1 MESFTVFG
9 GCRRVRKRVAAHRP
23 VSALVAESLEARTLL
38 TAVQLTD
45 REQLLLELINR
56 ARANPEAEAARLGIA
71 LNEGLQPG
79 TITSVPK
86 QPLVPDQILVDVAR
100 AHSQDMLDR
109 DYFEHTTLGTTQ
121 TAQDR
126 AKAAGYTGA
135 IGENICWGGNTR
147 GIDENQHVYDRH
159 DVLVRSVSH
168 RRNIMYDAYEEIGV
182 GVRYGQFTSGGNVF
196 NASMVTEDFSIR
208 NIDPYITG
216 VVYADSLD
224 NDFYDIGESIR
235 SGTVTAVNPLTGAVV
250 ETQIGNSGCYALMV
264 TPGKWIVSAQYLFD
278 GKSVQASRLV
288 TVGQLNVKTDFERF
302 TDTSLTVK
310 ISTSTTTLIESVGV
324 TSTLVTVN
332 RADADPY
339 PLTLAVSCS
348 DTTEITVPSEVTIPA
363 GETSASFTVNALAD
377 DRIDPGRQ
385 TSVSVTA
392 QSYKAASLQFTV
404 NDRTTPLLP
413 SRTQIVNSARP
424 TFTWSAVSN
433 AGSYEVWID
442 NATTKQSKVVFVD
455 SIQTTSWTVDRDLGI
470 GTYNVWVRGVTQDGL
485 KSLWS
490 PTGVWQTRPT
500 GGISN
505 SGSIQKSN
513 AGTLEWAEIP
523 GAVSYDI
530 WVDNLTAKQSQYF
543 RATAVVGTSLIIPD
557 IAVGKFG
564 VWIRGRNVRGDLAPW
579 GNQGIINVSHAV
591 QGVRIV
597 AADFDAIPD
606 LRWNSQRGAV
616 SYEVWIDNKTSGK
629 SAFYRN
635 TSVMAT
641 SVRLNT
647 LGEGSYRGWIRGRDA
662 AGVWHQWS
670 AVIDFEIRRPSV
682 MLKPGPVTSS
692 AWPLYQW
699 STIAGAVSWDFL
711 LQTSNGET
719 LVSSTG
725 LVSTSLASK
734 DNLRSGQYRVWLT
747 AVDSRGVTLSSDAF
761 TFNVTRLDEG
771 TQPDDSLRAIHQLL
785 AIPEIR
791 LEIQPDRSG
800 TDKGPVEIVVAG
812 TVPEDDRLCETTA
825 LMVPVGYDA
834 GPVLVPV
841 PVKEVH
847 HIVGEVPS
855 GDSVLDEIFSES
867 LWL

>member
-1 MESFTVFG
+1 MEFFLG
-9 GCRRVRKRVAAHRP
+9 RRRCRQARKSAARRSVIAAIVTEFLEVRA
-23 VSALVAESLEARTLL
+23 LL

-45 REQLLLELINR
+45 QEQLLLELINR
-56 ARANPEAEAARLGIA
+56 ARANPDAEVARLAIG
-71 LNEGLQPG
+71 LNDGLQPG
-79 TITSVPK
+79 TITSQPK
-86 QPLVPDQILVDVAR
+86 QPLVPDQILVNVAR

-109 DYFEHTTLGTTQ
+109 DYFEHNTLGTTLM
-121 TAQDR
+121 AQDR
-126 AKAAGYTGA
+126 ARAAGYSGA
-135 IGENICWGGNTR
+135 VGENICWGGNTR
-147 GIDENQHVYDRH
+147 GIDQNQHVYDRH
-159 DVLVRSVSH
+159 DVLVRSASH
-168 RRNIMYDAYEEIGV
+168 RRNILYDAYEEIGV

-208 NIDPYITG
+208 NVDPYITG
-216 VVYADSLD
+216 VVYADTVN

-235 SGTVTAVNPLTGAVV
+235 SGTVTAVNPVTGAVV
-250 ETQIGNSGCYALMV
+250 QTQIGNSGCYALMV

-278 GKSVQASRLV
+278 GQSVQASRLV
-288 TVGQLNVKTDFERF
+288 TVGQLNVKSDFERF

-310 ISTSTTTLIESVGV
+310 ISAATTTLIESAGM

-348 DTTEITVPSEVTIPA
+348 DTTEITAPSEVTIPA

-385 TSVSVTA
+385 TSISVTA
-392 QSYKAASLQFTV
+392 QSYAAASLQFTV
-404 NDRTTPLLP
+404 NDRTNPLLP
-413 SRTQIVNSARP
+413 SGAQIVNSARP
-424 TFTWSAVSN
+424 TFTWAAISN
-433 AGSYEVWID
+433 ARSYEVWID
-442 NATTKQSKVVFVD
+442 NATTKQSRVVFVD
-455 SIQTTSWTVDRDLGI
+455 SIQTTSWTADRDLGI

-530 WVDNLTAKQSQYF
+530 WVDSLTAKQSQYF
-543 RATAVVGTSLIIPD
+543 RATAAVGTSLTIPD

-564 VWIRGRNVRGDLAPW
+564 VWIRGRNVRGDLVPW

-597 AADFDAIPD
+597 AADFDAIPN

-616 SYEVWIDNKTSGK
+616 SYEVWIDNKTSGQ

-635 TSVMAT
+635 TSVTAT
-641 SVRLNT
+641 SLQLNT
-647 LGEGSYRGWIRGRDA
+647 PGEGSFRGWIRGRDA

-670 AVIDFEIRRPSV
+670 AVLDFEIRRPSV
-682 MLKPGPVTSS
+682 LLKPGPVTSS
-692 AWPLYQW
+692 AWPLYHW
-699 STIAGAVSWDFL
+699 STISGAVSWDFL
-711 LQTSNGET
+711 LQTSDGQT
-719 LVSSTG
+719 LVSSKA

-734 DNLRSGQYRVWLT
+734 DNLRAGQYRVWLT
-747 AVDSRGVTLSSDAF
+747 AVDSRGVTLSSEAF
-761 TFNVTRLDEG
+761 TFNVTRLDDTTEPHG
-771 TQPDDSLRAIHQLL
+771 TLTTIGEILAFPGLQWPSQAEQPEMD
-785 AIPEIR
+785 E
-791 LEIQPDRSG
+791 
-800 TDKGPVEIVVAG
+800 KIVSTAAA
-812 TVPEDDRLCETTA
+812 TLPPDDRLGQVA
-825 LMVPVGYDA
+825 LLMVPAGCQDA
-834 GPVLVPV
+834 PATVLPQQSHRIAD
-841 PVKEVH
+841 KLAISE
-847 HIVGEVPS
+847 
-855 GDSVLDEIFSES
+855 SVLDEIFSEA